1 MTATRRLLYVLYALA
16 VLQLW
21 SCSSDDAV
29 DNGGQSEAEV
39 QMMFDVSAE
48 EATTRGEAFTSTSF
62 FKSGRTFRLWGWMTE
77 KINETTNRTVPLIS
91 DFNSNPLSE
100 IDVTYNAAVGRIPA
114 SWITVQTFYWPRP
127 KYRADFF
134 AIYPAETTEADT
146 PFTIAFSETT
156 KTITYASSAPYNGN
170 TDLMYATYS
179 DQRPSRDNSEKERT
193 VYLRFYH
200 AMAQILFF
208 GQLSTEF
215 QTLGW
220 DIEVKKIEIHNM
232 NGAGVFTLKS
242 AYEDLGSA
250 YGIEEGKE
258 RRGTATAMSFV
269 PASPSKLTT
278 YTPAMNTTG
287 EAAHPVNPVLSG
299 SQQKQLTSPTDVL
312 MVLPQTL
319 TAWIPTASASA
330 TPSTNDGYIAVEL
343 RAIAH
348 DGETTTYPLKTD
360 GSYITVYAPF
370 CSPID
375 KTDPDNPMNKGFEGG
390 KIYKYTLTLGSTVS
404 MTAAITPW
412 TTETITP
419 EKPLYPNH

>member
-1 MTATRRLLYVLYALA
+1 MRRLLYVLYALA

-29 DNGGQSEAEV
+29 NNGGQSEAEV

-48 EATTRGEAFTSTSF
+48 EATTRGEAITSTSF
-62 FKSGRTFRLWGWMTE
+62 FKNGRQFKLWGWMTE
-77 KINETTNRTVPLIS
+77 KINETTDRTVPLIS
-91 DFNSNPLSE
+91 DFNSNPLTA
-100 IDVTYNAAVGRIPA
+100 IDVTYTAAVGKIPA
-114 SWITVQTFYWPRP
+114 SWNTAQTFYWPRP

-179 DQRPSRDNSEKERT
+179 DQRAARHNSEKERT

-242 AYEDLGSA
+242 AYENLGTA
-250 YGIEEGKE
+250 YGIENNEG
-258 RRGTATAMSFV
+258 RGKATAISFA
-269 PASPSKLTT
+269 PASTSTLTT
-278 YTPAMNTTG
+278 YAPAMNTTG
-287 EAAHPVNPVLSG
+287 EASSPVNPVLTG
-299 SQQKQLTSPTDVL
+299 SQLSQLTSPTDVL

-319 TAWIPTASASA
+319 TAWTPTASASA
-330 TPSTNDGYIAVEL
+330 TPSTTDGYIAVEL
-343 RAIAH
+343 RAIVH
-348 DGETTTYPLKTD
+348 DGETPTYPLKTD
-360 GSYITVYAPF
+360 GGYITVYAPF
-370 CSPID
+370 TSP
-375 KTDPDNPMNKGFEGG
+375 TSSGFEGG

-412 TTETITP
+412 DTQTITP

>member
-1 MTATRRLLYVLYALA
+1 MTATRKLLYVLNALA

-21 SCSSDDAV
+21 SCSSDEV
-29 DNGGQSEAEV
+29 VSTSGQPESEV
-39 QMMFDVSAE
+39 QMTFDVSAE
-48 EATTRGEAFTSTSF
+48 EAMTRGEAISSTSF
-62 FKSGRTFRLWGWMTE
+62 VQSGRQFKLWGWMTE
-77 KINETTNRTVPLIS
+77 KINETTDRTAPLVS
-91 DFNSNPLSE
+91 DFNSNPLTA
-100 IDVTYNAAVGRIPA
+100 IPVTYNAA
-114 SWITVQTFYWPRP
+114 SSNWTVEQTFYWPRP

-134 AIYPAETTEADT
+134 AIYPADIETSFSAD
-146 PFTIAFSETT
+146 T
-156 KTITYASSAPYNGN
+156 KTITYTSGAPFDGN

-179 DQRPSRDNSEKERT
+179 DQRAERDNSEKQRT
-193 VYLRFYH
+193 VYLRFHH

-208 GQLSTEF
+208 GQLSAEF

-242 AYEDLGSA
+242 AYADLGSE
-250 YGIEEGKE
+250 YGIENNKGI
-258 RRGTATAMSFV
+258 GTSTAISFV
-269 PASPSKLTT
+269 PATSTLTT
-278 YTPAMNTTG
+278 YAPAMNTTG
-287 EAAHPVNPVLSG
+287 EASNPVNPVLTG
-299 SQQKQLTSPTDVL
+299 SQLSQLTSPTDVL

-319 TAWIPTASASA
+319 TPWTPTASANA

-343 RAIAH
+343 RAVAH

-360 GSYITVYAPF
+360 GGYITVYAPF
-370 CSPID
+370 TSP
-375 KTDPDNPMNKGFEGG
+375 TTSGFEGG

-412 TTETITP
+412 DTQTITP

>member
-1 MTATRRLLYVLYALA
+1 MTAMRRLLYVLYALA

-29 DNGGQSEAEV
+29 DNSGQSEAGV

-48 EATTRGEAFTSTSF
+48 ETTTRGEAISNATFAQIGRQ
-62 FKSGRTFRLWGWMTE
+62 FKLWGWMTE
-77 KINETTNRTVPLIS
+77 KISETADRTAPLIS
-91 DFNSNPLSE
+91 DFNSTP
-100 IDVTYNAAVGRIPA
+100 ITAIPVTYQQKKG
-114 SWITVQTFYWPRP
+114 WITEQTFYWPRP

-134 AIYPAETTEADT
+134 AIYPADTET
-146 PFTIAFSETT
+146 AFSETT
-156 KTITYASSAPYNGN
+156 KTITYASDAPFNGN

-179 DQRPSRDNSEKERT
+179 DQRAVRDNSEKQRT
-193 VYLRFYH
+193 VYLRFHH
-200 AMAQILFF
+200 AMAQIQFL
-208 GQLSTEF
+208 GILSTEF

-242 AYEDLGSA
+242 AFADLGSE
-250 YGIEEGKE
+250 YGIQNNKGI
-258 RRGTATAMSFV
+258 GTASAMSFV
-269 PASPSKLTT
+269 PASTSTLTT
-278 YTPAMNTTG
+278 YAPAMNTG
-287 EAAHPVNPVLSG
+287 EVTSPVNPVLTG
-299 SQQKQLTSPTDVL
+299 NQQIQLTSPTNVL

-319 TAWIPTASASA
+319 TAWAPSSSASA

-348 DGETTTYPLKTD
+348 DGETVTYPLKAPT
-360 GSYITVYAPF
+360 GEETEGGYITVYAPF
-370 CSPID
+370 SSPA
-375 KTDPDNPMNKGFEGG
+375 TSGFQGG
-390 KIYKYTLTLGSTVS
+390 NIYKYTLTLGSTVS

-412 TTETITP
+412 DTETITP

>member
-1 MTATRRLLYVLYALA
+1 MRRLLYVLYALA
-16 VLQLW
+16 MLQLW

-62 FKSGRTFRLWGWMTE
+62 FKSGRTFSLWGWMTE
-77 KINETTNRTVPLIS
+77 KINETTNRTVPLTS
-91 DFNSNPLSE
+91 DFNSNPLTAV
-100 IDVTYNAAVGRIPA
+100 DVTYNAAVGRIPA

-134 AIYPAETTEADT
+134 AIYPAEIDMTEADT

-156 KTITYASSAPYNGN
+156 KTITYASTAPYNGN

-179 DQRPSRDNSEKERT
+179 DQRSSRDNSEKERT

-242 AYEDLGSA
+242 AYEDLGEYYQKAEINNNS
-250 YGIEEGKE
+250 ENKE
-258 RRGTATAMSFV
+258 KRTGTATAMSFV
-269 PASPSKLTT
+269 PEATSTLTT
-278 YTPAMNTTG
+278 YAPAMNTTG
-287 EAAHPVNPVLSG
+287 EAANPVNPVLSG
-299 SQQKQLTSPTDVL
+299 NQQEQLTSPTNVL

-319 TAWIPTASASA
+319 TAWTPTASASA
-330 TPSTNDGYIAVEL
+330 TPSTTDGYIAVEL
-343 RAIAH
+343 RAVAH

-370 CSPID
+370 TSP
-375 KTDPDNPMNKGFEGG
+375 TTSGFEGG

-412 TTETITP
+412 DTETITP

>member
-1 MTATRRLLYVLYALA
+1 MTAMRRLLYVLYALA

-62 FKSGRTFRLWGWMTE
+62 FKSGRTFSLWGWMTE
-77 KINETTNRTVPLIS
+77 KINETTNRTVPLTS
-91 DFNSNPLSE
+91 DFNSNPLTAV
-100 IDVTYNAAVGRIPA
+100 DVTYNAAVGRIPA

-134 AIYPAETTEADT
+134 AIYPAEIDMTEAET

-156 KTITYASSAPYNGN
+156 KTITYASTAPYNGN

-258 RRGTATAMSFV
+258 RRGGATAISFA

-278 YTPAMNTTG
+278 YAPAMNTTG
-287 EAAHPVNPVLSG
+287 EAANPVNPVLSG
-299 SQQKQLTSPTDVL
+299 NQQKQLTSPTDVL

-319 TAWIPTASASA
+319 TAWTPTASANA
-330 TPSTNDGYIAVEL
+330 TPSTTDGYIAVEL
-343 RAIAH
+343 RAVAH

-370 CSPID
+370 TSP
-375 KTDPDNPMNKGFEGG
+375 TTSGFEGG
-390 KIYKYTLTLGSTVS
+390 KIYKYKLTLGSTVS
-404 MTAAITPW
+404 MTAAITPCD
-412 TTETITP
+412 TETITP

>member
-1 MTATRRLLYVLYALA
+1 MRRLLYVLYALA

-62 FKSGRTFRLWGWMTE
+62 FKSGRTFSLWGWMTE
-77 KINETTNRTVPLIS
+77 KINETTNRTVPLTS
-91 DFNSNPLSE
+91 DFNSNPLTA
-100 IDVTYNAAVGRIPA
+100 IDVTYTAAVGKIPA
-114 SWITVQTFYWPRP
+114 SWNTAQTFYWPRP

-134 AIYPAETTEADT
+134 AIYPAEITEADT

-179 DQRPSRDNSEKERT
+179 DQRAARHNSEKERT

-220 DIEVKKIEIHNM
+220 NIEVKKIEIHNM

-242 AYEDLGSA
+242 AYEDLGTA
-250 YGIEEGKE
+250 YGIENNEG
-258 RRGTATAMSFV
+258 RGKATAISFA
-269 PASPSKLTT
+269 PAATSTLTT
-278 YTPAMNTTG
+278 YEPAMNTTG
-287 EAAHPVNPVLSG
+287 EASNPVNPVLSG
-299 SQQKQLTSPTDVL
+299 SQLSQLTSPTDVL

-319 TAWIPTASASA
+319 TAWTPTASASA
-330 TPSTNDGYIAVEL
+330 TPSTTDGYIAVEL

-370 CSPID
+370 TSP
-375 KTDPDNPMNKGFEGG
+375 TTSGFEGG
-390 KIYKYTLTLGSTVS
+390 KIYKYTLTLGSSVS

-412 TTETITP
+412 TTPETITP